1 MSNKDIIEHRKP
13 LLDFLTCI
21 PDHEV
26 GEIYNILDMVYKAL
40 LFDTTREQ
48 LLFDEFMTTF
58 FIAARASKILK

>member
-1 MSNKDIIEHRKP
+1 MSNSIPEHRKP

-40 LFDTTREQ
+40 LFDNQREK
-48 LLFDEFMTTF
+48 LLMDEFMVTF
-58 FIAARASKILK
+58 FIAAKANKILR